1 MAKKIKRGKKLT
13 ELIKGSLDYTMR
25 MIREAFRNQFGAKNS
40 DGYVT
45 SPYYIEEIF
54 SDHVIVKDWSSPS
67 ELKTDEYFKATYE
80 RSGESYIFAAQND
93 WEIVELAYQ
102 PQTAMVSESRKA
114 ELKKQGQR
122 FEENIPLAIELVESE
137 GEEPKAE
144 GPWRIKG
151 IGITADVLNGN
162 NRRYPAQVLRAAVQ
176 EMKDHLHES
185 AGQGRLSSLTV
196 GESDHPADKGNRRPL
211 LSEVVVNWDEVEFD
225 GQQVFLEGNLL
236 GTSRGKDIRAQMQ
249 GGVIPGIS
257 QRAYGE
263 AKIVKENGQKIE
275 EVTELVITGYDLTAP
290 NEQSDP
296 NAGATY
302 FESQQEDEMNLEEL
316 LKLLKEHPEVFEGIT
331 EAQVKKMGEAQLK
344 ALEENV
350 RKALGIDENAN
361 ISESLKAL
369 AEKAQK
375 FEENEKK
382 AGIKTAIE
390 EATKDLP
397 YGEKANANF
406 VEAVKAANPQDE
418 KAVKA
423 LVEAKRKE
431 YDALF
436 SAEELQ
442 KMGFTGKI
450 SGVASVF
457 EKETGQPEFVQAAYA
472 LNEAIVKSQMRKM
485 RDFREAETRAE
496 LLTVQIL
503 ERFDQLNKHHMV
515 REAKEF
521 NEAEQTSDLNLPYS
535 ISRAIIMEAFPSLV
549 AAGIFDVGTIE
560 TSPTRLYFE
569 AHTAETGYSATVTD
583 EEVTAGAAD
592 AWVSLD
598 YGRVTP
604 GTVVVTTDPAGTT
617 YTENTDYVIDYA
629 DGRIKILSGGSI
641 SEDDSLLVDYGYTA
655 VRQGE
660 MAPIER
666 AKVSLSYITVT
677 AAADRLAD
685 QISRE
690 AVVFSRSQLGYDAVS
705 RTMASLIRQTQR
717 KIDQGLLY
725 MALAAVKSVASNS
738 GGTWT
743 TGNDETDYDDF
754 VRLIGET
761 KVIVANRYYTPTYIL
776 MSVTNAEDLSNWK
789 GFKRDGF
796 PNAVLNAAGFAGG
809 VKGLPI
815 FASTE
820 FPDNTVVV
828 GNRELVMYRIFQ
840 PMIVKGPYPTY
851 DVSGSTSKLVAADQY
866 YTEEFNVTE
875 SPVEEKGAYL
885 TIAAGS

>member
-1 MAKKIKRGKKLT
+1 MAMP
-13 ELIKGSLDYTMR
+13 KGS
-25 MIREAFRNQFGAKNS
+25 K
-40 DGYVT
+40 
-45 SPYYIEEIF
+45 
-54 SDHVIVKDWSSPS
+54 
-67 ELKTDEYFKATYE
+67 
-80 RSGESYIFAAQND
+80 
-93 WEIVELAYQ
+93 
-102 PQTAMVSESRKA
+102 
-114 ELKKQGQR
+114 R
-122 FEENIPLAIELVESE
+122 FEEKVPLAIELVESE
-137 GEEPKAE
+137 GEEPKGG

-151 IGITADVLNGN
+151 IGITANVVNAN
-162 NRRYPAQVLRAAVQ
+162 NRRYPAEVLSAAIK
-176 EMKDHLHES
+176 EMGGHLHES
-185 AGQGRLSSLTV
+185 AGQGRLSSLAV
-196 GESDHPADKGNRRPL
+196 GESDHPEDKGNRRPL

-225 GQQVFLEGNLL
+225 GQQVVLEGNLL
-236 GTSRGKDIRAQMQ
+236 GTSRGKDIRAQIQ

-257 QRAYGE
+257 QRGYGE
-263 AKIVKENGQKIE
+263 AKIVKEGEAKIE
-275 EVTELVITGYDLTAP
+275 EVTMLVITGYDLTAP

-316 LKLLKEHPEVFEGIT
+316 LKLLKDHPEVFEGIT
-331 EAQVKKMGEAQLK
+331 EAQVKKMGEVQLK

-350 RKALGIDENAN
+350 RKALGIDENVN
-361 ISESLKAL
+361 INESLKAI
-369 AEKAQK
+369 AEKAHK

-382 AGIKTAIE
+382 AGIEAAIT
-390 EATKDLP
+390 EATKELP

-406 VEAVKAANPQDE
+406 VKAVRAANLQDE
-418 KAVKA
+418 KAVKS
-423 LVEAKRKE
+423 LVEAKRNE
-431 YDALF
+431 YDTLF

-450 SGVASVF
+450 NGIAPVF
-457 EKETGQPEFVQAAYA
+457 EKETGQPEFAQAAYA
-472 LNEAIVKSQMRKM
+472 LNEAMVKSEMRKM

-496 LLTVQIL
+496 LLTVKIL
-503 ERFDQLNKHHMV
+503 ERFDQLNKHHLI

-521 NEAEQTSDLNLPYS
+521 NEAEQASDLSLPYS
-535 ISRAIIMEAFPSLV
+535 ISRAIIMEAFPNLV

-569 AHTAETGYSATVTD
+569 AHAAETGYSATATAEVVTMGA
-583 EEVTAGAAD
+583 EETWYD
-592 AWVSLD
+592 LT

-604 GTVVVTTDPAGTT
+604 GTVTVTSNPAGTT

-629 DGRIKILSGGSI
+629 AGRIKGLTAGAI
-641 SEDDSLLVDYGYTA
+641 DANDVLVTYTYTA
-655 VRQGE
+655 IRQGE

-743 TGNDETDYDDF
+743 TGNDEEDYDDF
-754 VRLIGET
+754 VRLLGET
-761 KVIVANRYYTPTYIL
+761 KVIVANRFYTPTYIL

-796 PNAVLNAAGFAGG
+796 PNAILNAAGFAGG

-820 FPDNTVVV
+820 FPDTTVVV
-828 GNRELVMYRIFQ
+828 GNRELVMYRVFQ
-840 PMIVKGPYPTY
+840 PMIVRGPYPTY

-885 TIAAGS
+885 TITAGS